1 VTLSWGRFFER
12 LTYAVGAKQWS
23 DIGAAATASLAGE
36 ISAQGNSCITR
47 SLQRGN
53 QARVDT
59 QASRNRAV
67 QPAARRKYRMV
78 AGRKGRIFEKDPIT
92 LNPNMTGSEFAA
104 VVTTFPMADQQAI
117 TTMVRELMREELDET
132 PPSVA

>member
-1 VTLSWGRFFER
+1 MPLVPNSGLTSAPRRPQALQVKYRLREIAASRDLSNEEIKPALTLKHHEIGRFSQQHGVNIAWLLE
-12 LTYAVGAKQWS
+12 G
-23 DIGAAATASLAGE
+23 
-36 ISAQGNSCITR
+36 
-47 SLQRGN
+47 
-53 QARVDT
+53 
-59 QASRNRAV
+59 
-67 QPAARRKYRMV
+67 
-78 AGRKGRIFEKDPIT
+78 KGRIFEKDPIT